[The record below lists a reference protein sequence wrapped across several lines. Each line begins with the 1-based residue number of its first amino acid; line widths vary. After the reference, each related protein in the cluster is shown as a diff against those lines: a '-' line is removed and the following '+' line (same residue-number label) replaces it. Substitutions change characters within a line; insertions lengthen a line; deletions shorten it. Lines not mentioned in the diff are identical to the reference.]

1 MAVLHSVCTI
11 FAPKINTPMDILL
24 LVGGLLLILLGAN
37 GLTDGAA
44 SVAKRFRIPSIV
56 IGLTIVAF
64 GTSAPELTVSI
75 SSALKGSADI
85 AIGNVVGSNIFNT
98 LMIVGCTALF
108 APIVITRN
116 TLKREIPL
124 CILSSVALLICAND
138 VFLDG
143 SEENMLGIADGLLL
157 LCFFAIFLSYTFAIA
172 KRDGDTTNPEKE
184 PLQEEDEI
192 RLLPVWK
199 SALYILGGLAGLIIG
214 GNFFVD
220 GAGGIARGLGVSESV
235 IGLTLVA
242 GGTSLP
248 ELATSI
254 VAALKKNPEIA
265 IGNAIGSNLFN
276 IFFVLGCSAS
286 ITPMRL
292 TGITNLDL
300 WVLVGAG
307 ILLWLLGLFFG
318 KRTITRI
325 EGSILMLCY
334 AAYMAV
340 LICNL

>member
-1 MAVLHSVCTI
+1 
-11 FAPKINTPMDILL
+11 MDILF

-44 SVAKRFRIPSIV
+44 SVAKRFHIPSIV

-85 AIGNVVGSNIFNT
+85 AIGNVVGSNTFNT

-108 APIVITRN
+108 APIAITRN

-124 CILSSVALLICAND
+124 CILSSIALLICAND
-138 VFLDG
+138 VFLNSSG
-143 SEENMLGIADGLLL
+143 ENILSITDGLLL

-172 KRDGDTTNPEKE
+172 KRDGSMKE

-192 RLLPVWK
+192 RLLPAWK
-199 SALYILGGLAGLIIG
+199 STLYILGGLAGLIIG

-220 GAGGIARGLGVSESV
+220 GASGIARGLGVSESI

-265 IGNAIGSNLFN
+265 IGNVIGSNLFN

-286 ITPMRL
+286 ITPLRL
-292 TGITNLDL
+292 TGITNFDL
-300 WVLVGAG
+300 WVLVGASL
-307 ILLWLLGLFFG
+307 LLWLFGIFFG
-318 KRTITRI
+318 KRIITRL
-325 EGSILMLCY
+325 EGSILILCY
-334 AAYMAV
+334 IAYTVV
-340 LICNL
+340 LIYNL

>member
-1 MAVLHSVCTI
+1 
-11 FAPKINTPMDILL
+11 MDILFL
-24 LVGGLLLILLGAN
+24 IGGLILILLGAN

-44 SVAKRFRIPSIV
+44 SIARRFHIPSIV

-98 LMIVGCTALF
+98 LVIVGCTALF
-108 APIVITRN
+108 APIVISRN
-116 TLKREIPL
+116 TLRKEIPL
-124 CILSSVALLICAND
+124 CILSSIVLLICAND
-138 VFLDG
+138 VFLDHG
-143 SEENMLGIADGLLL
+143 TDNILSTTDGLLL
-157 LCFFAIFLSYTFAIA
+157 LCFFVIFLGYTFAIA
-172 KRDGDTTNPEKE
+172 FKGNEKTTGGIGEKTIEGNEVAVEDNSQEPEIK
-184 PLQEEDEI
+184 Q
-192 RLLPVWK
+192 LPMWK
-199 SALYILGGLAGLIIG
+199 SALYIIGGLAALIFG
-214 GNFFVD
+214 GSIFVD
-220 GAGGIARGLGVSESV
+220 GASNIARDLGVSESI

-265 IGNAIGSNLFN
+265 IGNVIGSNLFN

-286 ITPMRL
+286 ITPL
-292 TGITNLDL
+292 HLSGITNLDL
-300 WVLVGAG
+300 LMLVGSS
-307 ILLWLLGLFFG
+307 ILLWFFGLFFA

-325 EGSILMLCY
+325 EGSLLILCY
-334 AAYMAV
+334 IAYTGI
-340 LICNL
+340 LIYNL

>member
-1 MAVLHSVCTI
+1 M
-11 FAPKINTPMDILL
+11 NILL
-24 LVGGLLLILLGAN
+24 LIGGLILILLGAN
-37 GLTDGAA
+37 GLTNGAA
-44 SVAKRFRIPSIV
+44 SVAKRFHIPPIV

-64 GTSAPELTVSI
+64 GTSAPELTVSV

-116 TLKREIPL
+116 TLRKEIPL
-124 CILSSVALLICAND
+124 CILSSIVLLICAND
-138 VFLDG
+138 VFLDKA
-143 SEENMLGIADGLLL
+143 SENILNRVDGLLL
-157 LCFFAIFLSYTFAIA
+157 LCFFVIFMGYTFAIA
-172 KRDGDTTNPEKE
+172 SKPATIEQQAEHPVI
-184 PLQEEDEI
+184 EEETEI
-192 RLLPVWK
+192 KSLPWWK
-199 SALYILGGLAGLIIG
+199 SILYIIGGLAALIYG
-214 GNFFVD
+214 GQLFVD
-220 GAGGIARGLGVSESV
+220 GATGIARNLGVSESI

-265 IGNAIGSNLFN
+265 IGNVIGSNLFN

-286 ITPMRL
+286 ITPL
-292 TGITNLDL
+292 HLSGITNFDL
-300 WVLVGAG
+300 FTLVGSG
-307 ILLWLLGLFFG
+307 ILLWLFGLFFA

-325 EGSILMLCY
+325 EGGIMILCY
-334 AAYMAV
+334 VAYTVV
-340 LICNL
+340 LIYNT

>member
-1 MAVLHSVCTI
+1 MKFLYPVCIIFVL
-11 FAPKINTPMDILL
+11 KIDILMDILF

-44 SVAKRFRIPSIV
+44 SVAKRFHIPSIV

-85 AIGNVVGSNIFNT
+85 AIGNVVGSNTFNT

-108 APIVITRN
+108 APIAITRIR
-116 TLKREIPL
+116 LKCEIPL
-124 CILSSVALLICAND
+124 CILSSIALLICAND
-138 VFLDG
+138 VFLNSSG
-143 SEENMLGIADGLLL
+143 ENILSITDGLLL

-172 KRDGDTTNPEKE
+172 KRDGSMKE

-192 RLLPVWK
+192 RLLPAWK
-199 SALYILGGLAGLIIG
+199 STLYILGGLAGLIIG

-220 GAGGIARGLGVSESV
+220 GASGIARGLGDSESI

-265 IGNAIGSNLFN
+265 IGNVIGSNLFN
-276 IFFVLGCSAS
+276 IFFVLGWSAS
-286 ITPMRL
+286 ITPLRL
-292 TGITNLDL
+292 TGITNFDL
-300 WVLVGAG
+300 WVLVGSR
-307 ILLWLLGLFFG
+307 ILLWLFGIFFG
-318 KRTITRI
+318 KRIITRL
-325 EGSILMLCY
+325 EGSILILCY
-334 AAYMAV
+334 IAYTVV
-340 LICNL
+340 LIYNL